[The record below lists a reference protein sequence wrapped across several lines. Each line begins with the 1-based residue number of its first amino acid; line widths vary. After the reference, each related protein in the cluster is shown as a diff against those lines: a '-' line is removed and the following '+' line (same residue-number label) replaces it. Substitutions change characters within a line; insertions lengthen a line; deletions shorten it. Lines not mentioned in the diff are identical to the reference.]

1 MGSTAVHDNL
11 TSSTEDSNF
20 LFAMQMVT
28 ASVFPSVLK
37 AALELDLLELI
48 KKQGPDAFVSAA
60 ELAAQIPAT
69 NPEARGMLDRILSLL
84 ASYSVLKCLQKTLP
98 DGGAERLYSLAPVC
112 EFLTKNED
120 GVSMAP
126 SLLMTQDKVLMDI
139 WYHLKDAVLEGG
151 TLFNKAHKTSLY
163 EYHAT
168 DPRFNTIFHEAMSNN
183 STIFMKKFVETYD
196 GFEGLE
202 SLVDVGGGIGASL
215 NMIISKHPTIK
226 GINFDLPHATRQ
238 APSYPGVE
246 HVGGDMFVCVPKGN
260 AILMKF
266 VLHNWGDS
274 ECLKILENC
283 RESLPENGKM
293 IVVERILPE
302 NPDEDIS
309 SKLVFNVDLIML
321 AYIPGARER
330 TEKEF
335 QALAKQAGF
344 KGFRK
349 VRSVYTLGI
358 MEFLK

>member
-1 MGSTAVHDNL
+1 M
-11 TSSTEDSNF
+11 EDSNF
-20 LFAMQMVT
+20 LFATQLVG

-37 AALELDLLELI
+37 AAIELDLLELI

-60 ELAAQIPAT
+60 ELAALIRAT
-69 NPEARGMLDRILSLL
+69 NPEASGMLDRILSML
-84 ASYSVLKCLQKTLP
+84 ASYSVLKCRQKTLP

-112 EFLTKNED
+112 GFLTKNED

-126 SLLMTQDKVLMDI
+126 TLLMTQDKVLTDI
-139 WYHLKDAVLEGG
+139 WYYLKDAVLEGG
-151 TLFNKAHKTSLY
+151 TLFNKAHKTSIY
-163 EYHAT
+163 EYHAI
-168 DPRFNTIFHEAMSNN
+168 DPRFSKIFHEAMSNN
-183 STIFMKKFVETYD
+183 STMFMKKFVETYD

-215 NMIISKHPTIK
+215 NMITSKHPTIK
-226 GINFDLPHATRQ
+226 GINFDLPHVTRQ

-246 HVGGDMFVCVPKGN
+246 HVGGDMFVSVPNGD

-266 VLHNWGDS
+266 VLHNWADS

-283 RESLPENGKM
+283 RKSLPEKGKM
-293 IVVERILPE
+293 IIVERFLPE
-302 NPDEDIS
+302 TPDGDIT
-309 SKLVFNVDLIML
+309 SKLIFNVDLVML
-321 AYIPGARER
+321 AYVPGARER

-344 KGFRK
+344 KEFRK
-349 VRSVYTLGI
+349 VCSVYILGI

>member
-1 MGSTAVHDNL
+1 M
-11 TSSTEDSNF
+11 EDSNF
-20 LFAMQMVT
+20 LFAMQLVT

-37 AALELDLLELI
+37 AAIELDLLELI
-48 KKQGPDAFVSAA
+48 KKRGPDAFVSAA

-84 ASYSVLKCLQKTLP
+84 ASYSLLKCRQQTLP
-98 DGGAERLYSLAPVC
+98 DGGVERMYSLAPVSR
-112 EFLTKNED
+112 FLTKNED

-126 SLLMTQDKVLMDI
+126 ALIMTQDKVLMDI

-151 TLFNKAHKTSLY
+151 TLFNKAHEKSLY

-168 DPRFNTIFHEAMSNN
+168 DPRFNMIFHQAMSNN
-183 STIFMKKFVETYD
+183 STIFMKKLVETYD
-196 GFEGLE
+196 GFAGLE

-226 GINFDLPHATRQ
+226 GINFDLPHAVQQ

-246 HVGGDMFVCVPKGN
+246 HVGGDMFVNVPKGD

-274 ECLKILENC
+274 ECLKILKNC
-283 RESLPENGKM
+283 RESLPEKGKM
-293 IVVERILPE
+293 IIVERILPE
-302 NPDEDIS
+302 TPDEDIS

-321 AYIPGARER
+321 AYIPGAKER
-330 TEKEF
+330 TEREF
-335 QALAKQAGF
+335 QALAKQSGF
-344 KGFRK
+344 KEFR
-349 VRSVYTLGI
+349 RACSVFTLGI
-358 MEFLK
+358 MEVWK